1 MPTTGRG
8 LPSLRRAVAALA
20 VRRRPSAIPPVRRA
34 GAAVSVIAL
43 AALSLAACT
52 GAPDT
57 GSATGAA
64 GKIALLLPDAKT
76 ARYETFDRPLFEAKV
91 AELGEYDVLYSNAD
105 QDAAKQ
111 QQQAE
116 SALAAGTGVLVLD
129 PVDANAAVSIVASAN
144 AKGVPVISYD
154 RLVAGGDLAYY
165 ISFDNQKVGQLQAA
179 AFVDGVLEDGGASSD
194 GILMVNGSPTDSNAA
209 LFKRGAHDIIDE
221 SGLRVLAEY
230 DTPGWSPEKAQE
242 WVAGQIAQH
251 GDAIVGVYAAN
262 DATAGGAIAAL
273 RVANIDPLPIVTGQD
288 AELSAIQRI
297 ITGDQ
302 YMTVYKA
309 IKPQAELAAQVAVAL
324 LNGEEVTAPMEI
336 DGTPTTLL
344 DPVAV
349 RIDDIMDTVVADGF
363 WSVEDICTPVYADA
377 CEAAGIG

>member
-1 MPTTGRG
+1 MPRTR
-8 LPSLRRAVAALA
+8 LDRP
-20 VRRRPSAIPPVRRA
+20 RRRPSGRRA
-34 GAAVSVIAL
+34 AAAASTVLLMAAV
-43 AALSLAACT
+43 LSACT
-52 GAPDT
+52 GAPAPGATPSDDT
-57 GSATGAA
+57 
-64 GKIALLLPDAKT
+64 IALLLPDAKT
-76 ARYETFDRPLFEAKV
+76 ARYETFDRPMFEARV
-91 AELGEYDVLYSNAD
+91 AELGEYDVLYANAD

-116 SALAAGTGVLVLD
+116 SALAAGAGVLVLD
-129 PVDANAAVSIVASAN
+129 PVDANAAVSIVNSAN

-154 RLVAGGDLAYY
+154 RLIAGGDLAYY
-165 ISFDNQKVGQLQAA
+165 ISFDNEKVGVLQAA
-179 AFVDGVLEDGGASSD
+179 AFVEGVDAEHEGS

-209 LFKRGAHDIIDE
+209 LFKQGAHSIIDD

-242 WVAGQIAQH
+242 WVSGQIAQH
-251 GDAIVGVYAAN
+251 GGAIAGVYAAN

-273 RVANIDPLPIVTGQD
+273 RVANVQPLPIVTGQD

-297 ITGDQ
+297 LTGDQ

-309 IKPQAELAAQVAVAL
+309 IKPQAELAAEVAVKL
-324 LNGEEVTAPMEI
+324 LHGEKVTAPLEI
-336 DGTPTTLL
+336 QGTPATLL

-349 RIDDIMDTVVADGF
+349 TIDDIMDTVVADGF
-363 WSVEDICTPVYADA
+363 WTVEDICTPAYADA

>member
-1 MPTTGRG
+1 MPRTRTDR
-8 LPSLRRAVAALA
+8 P
-20 VRRRPSAIPPVRRA
+20 RRRPDGRHAPAAASGLLLVAAMLSACSGTPGTGGSPVD
-34 GAAVSVIAL
+34 
-43 AALSLAACT
+43 
-52 GAPDT
+52 DT
-57 GSATGAA
+57 
-64 GKIALLLPDAKT
+64 IALLLPDAKT
-76 ARYETFDRPLFEAKV
+76 ARYETFDRPMFEARV
-91 AELGEYDVLYSNAD
+91 AQLGDYEVLYANAD

-116 SALAAGTGVLVLD
+116 SALAAGAGVLVLD
-129 PVDANAAVSIVASAN
+129 PVDANAAVSIVSSAN

-165 ISFDNQKVGQLQAA
+165 ISFDNEKVGVLQAA
-179 AFVDGVLEDGGASSD
+179 AFVEGIRAENEGG

-209 LFKRGAHDIIDE
+209 LFKQGAHSIIDD

-230 DTPGWSPEKAQE
+230 DTPGWNPEKAQE
-242 WVAGQIAQH
+242 WVSGQIAQH
-251 GDAIVGVYAAN
+251 GGAIAGVYAAN

-273 RVANIDPLPIVTGQD
+273 RVANVDPLPIVTGQD

-297 ITGDQ
+297 LTGDQ

-309 IKPQAELAAQVAVAL
+309 IKPQAELAAEVAVKL
-324 LNGEEVTAPMEI
+324 LHGEEVTAPLEI
-336 DGTPTTLL
+336 QGTPATLL

-349 RIDDIMDTVVADGF
+349 TIDDIMQTVVADGF
-363 WSVEDICTPVYADA
+363 WTVEDICTPAYADA